1 MNRRRS
7 LLAGGKKPP
16 MYVYEPG
23 YTSFKNTDGYGG
35 TGATVSCYFSKN
47 GYVEIYG
54 NYQENYET
62 YNISFTE
69 ARYKGYKKL
78 IIKAK
83 ANVSNCKI
91 SWGSTS
97 IYVGYSTQEF
107 VIDISNDT
115 GSRNINFQ
123 TYGEQTF
130 TVYDIHFE

>member
-1 MNRRRS
+1 MDRRRA

-23 YTSFKNTDGYGG
+23 YTSFKNTDGYGA
-35 TGATVSCYFSKN
+35 TGVTSYCQFRNA
-47 GYVEIYG
+47 YVEIYG
-54 NYQENYET
+54 AYQENYET

-78 IIKAK
+78 IIKAN

-123 TYGEQTF
+123 TYGEQKF

>member
-1 MNRRRS
+1 MNRRRA
-7 LLAGGKKPP
+7 LLSGGKKPP

-35 TGATVSCYFSKN
+35 TGATVICMFRSE
-47 GYVEIYG
+47 YVDIEG
-54 NYQENYET
+54 NYQENYDT

-83 ANVSNCKI
+83 ANGNNYKI

-97 IYVGYSTQEF
+97 VYAGYSTQEF

-123 TYGEQTF
+123 TYGERRF